1 MDIALESVPDGAQHG
16 REEASG
22 ASSFAGGCMVGA
34 VDEERLGG
42 YNNWRRGAAQDRTKG
57 RSDGI
62 EEDEGEDAS
71 LYEYENEEDG
81 NSSLSTIALY
91 GVVERRGFCGVV
103 AGCG

>member
-22 ASSFAGGCMVGA
+22 ASSFAGGWMVGA

-57 RSDGI
+57 CSDRI
-62 EEDEGEDAS
+62 EEEGR
-71 LYEYENEEDG
+71 
-81 NSSLSTIALY
+81 
-91 GVVERRGFCGVV
+91 VVEAIRDV
-103 AGCG
+103 GCGAHGDGQERGEGRYLE